1 MAITLNDLKERL
13 EGVRDEITQCNYGN
27 AYTRISNTIRVI
39 EESGITI
46 HATATTKSKKV
57 ESDGNNEEE

>member
-13 EGVRDEITQCNYGN
+13 EASLDEIEKRNYGN
-27 AYTRISNTIRVI
+27 AAQRLANTIRII
-39 EESGITI
+39 EEGGITI
-46 HATATTKSKKV
+46 HATATTKNKKV

>member
-13 EGVRDEITQCNYGN
+13 EVSLDEIERRNYGN
-27 AYTRISNTIRVI
+27 AAQRLTNTIRII

>member
-13 EGVRDEITQCNYGN
+13 EASLDDIEKRNYGN
-27 AYTRISNTIRVI
+27 AAQRLANTIRII
-39 EESGITI
+39 EEGGITI